1 MSDGES
7 NVTVP
12 GAPSKRLF
20 AVFGLEFALALF
32 ASFVAWRLIHTSK
45 PPLDSEAR
53 AVTRLAWVGS
63 SGYVL
68 KFVDLRGR
76 YVAPSSS
83 DKGHSILLTRL
94 KPGDAEIW
102 ALSMTGQQIKPLGSG
117 NTQSALS
124 IWLPGSDGFV
134 FSMWTEGRREIFE
147 ATSDGGSRRQLFK
160 DNWSDIPESWSPDGQ
175 WLAFTRMQGRK
186 SQVSIV
192 NRNSRK
198 AQPFIQSTRALSE
211 VRFSPDGKW
220 VALTV
225 ATDGLDEIYAAP
237 VNLKQSVPILRE
249 DNLIRISNG
258 GGHSP
263 QWGSDSNEL
272 FYIAS
277 DRTLMK
283 LSGHPSKSS
292 RSSIKRLF
300 SLSSLGGPQY
310 QYRFGGY
317 CIDRQRNEFIVP
329 LEYLV
334 H

>member
-1 MSDGES
+1 MSDEES
-7 NVTVP
+7 SVTV
-12 GAPSKRLF
+12 S
-20 AVFGLEFALALF
+20 AVRSRWLLPVLSLEFALALF
-32 ASFVAWRLIHTSK
+32 ASFVVWRLAHTSR

-53 AVTRLAWVGS
+53 AVTRLAWVSS

-83 DKGHSILLTRL
+83 DKGKSISLTRL

-102 ALSMTGQQIKPLGSG
+102 ALSMTGQQIKALGLG
-117 NTQSALS
+117 ALS
-124 IWLPGSDGFV
+124 VWSPGSDGFV
-134 FSMWTEGRREIFE
+134 FSMWTEGQREIFE
-147 ATSDGGSRRQLFK
+147 ATSYGGSRRQLFK

-175 WLAFTRMQGRK
+175 WLAFTRMQGLK

-211 VRFSPDGKW
+211 PRFSPDGKW

-225 ATDGLDEIYAAP
+225 ATDGLDEVYAAP
-237 VNLKQSVPILRE
+237 VDLKKSAPILFE
-249 DNLIRISNG
+249 DDLIRISPS

-263 QWGSDSNEL
+263 QWGSDSKEL
-272 FYIAS
+272 FYIAR

-283 LSGHPSKSS
+283 LSGHPSKTS
-292 RSSIKRLF
+292 RSSINRLF

-317 CIDRQRNEFIVP
+317 CVDRERNEFIVP
-329 LEYLV
+329 LEYLGN
-334 H
+334 